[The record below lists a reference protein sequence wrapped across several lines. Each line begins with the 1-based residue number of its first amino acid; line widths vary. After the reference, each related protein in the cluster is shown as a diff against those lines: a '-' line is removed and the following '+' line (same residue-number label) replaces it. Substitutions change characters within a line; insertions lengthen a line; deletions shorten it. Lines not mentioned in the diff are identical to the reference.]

1 MMRKFRFLNIL
12 VLAVLSAA
20 CSGGKVKSAK
30 SLTPPISNESKS
42 EIIVP
47 AFDGDSAYSFVK
59 AQTDFGPRVPNTD
72 AHKKCARYLADKL
85 RSFGI
90 ETMVQNIQVTTF
102 DGVIING
109 YNIIGRVNPQS
120 AARVI
125 VCAHWDSRP
134 WADNDP
140 DPKNH
145 KTPVDGADDGA
156 SGVGVILELARQFQQ
171 KAPGIGV
178 DLIFFDAEDWG
189 PGDDYKGSDAD
200 DFWGLGTQYWS
211 RIPHV
216 NGYNARYAVLLD
228 MVGGR
233 GAKFYR
239 EGVSLHFAKN
249 VVDKYWNAAAS
260 IGHGGMFLQQDG
272 GFVTDDHY
280 YINTIAGI
288 PAIDIIPYH
297 PDCAQSSFGPTWHT
311 VNDNIDNIDKST
323 LKAVGETLLYVL
335 YNEK

>member
-1 MMRKFRFLNIL
+1 MRQFRFLSIL
-12 VLAVLSAA
+12 MIAVLSVA
-20 CSGGKVKSAK
+20 CSGGKGKSAK
-30 SLTPPISNESKS
+30 SHTLSLSTESRS
-42 EIIVP
+42 DITIP
-47 AFDGDSAYSFVK
+47 AFDADSAYAFVK
-59 AQTDFGPRVPNTD
+59 AQTDFGPRVPNTE
-72 AHKKCARYLADKL
+72 AHRKCAQYLTQKL

-109 YNIIGRVNPQS
+109 YNIIGRVNPDNP
-120 AARVI
+120 ARVI

-145 KTPVDGADDGA
+145 KTPIDGADDGA

-189 PGDDYKGSDAD
+189 PGDDYKGSDTE
-200 DFWGLGTQYWS
+200 DFWGLGTQYWA

-216 NGYNARYAVLLD
+216 QGYFARYAVLLD
-228 MVGGR
+228 MVGNR
-233 GAKFYR
+233 NARFYR

-249 VVDKYWNAAAS
+249 VVNKYWSAAIA
-260 IGHGGMFLQQDG
+260 IGHGDRFIQQNG

-280 YINTIAGI
+280 YINMLAGI
-288 PAIDIIPYH
+288 PAIDIIPYY
-297 PDCAQSSFGPTWHT
+297 PDNEQSSFGPTWHT
-311 VNDNIDNIDKST
+311 VSDNIDNIDKGT
-323 LKAVGETLLYVL
+323 LKTVGETLLYVL